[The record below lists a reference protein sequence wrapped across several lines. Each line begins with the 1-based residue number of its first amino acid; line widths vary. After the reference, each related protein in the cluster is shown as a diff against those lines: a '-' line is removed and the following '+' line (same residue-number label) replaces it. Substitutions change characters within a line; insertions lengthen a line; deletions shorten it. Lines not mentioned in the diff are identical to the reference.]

1 MKITSFLFL
10 NVYWLY
16 FSFRHL
22 LWQFNHADRFVEL
35 VTITWTSENTFTLGI
50 RILKSLSNFS
60 IDQNTSQFIDW
71 SQVSIH
77 YSIPNG
83 SLTIENAM
91 TLLSTKIKC
100 VLSCTHYLQLDSVIF
115 KFFTKKKIERFA
127 DRIKWNCVYM
137 DFLWM
142 NKLWTNIT
150 PHNQLGNN
158 F

>member
-60 IDQNTSQFIDW
+60 IDQNPSQYKE
-71 SQVSIH
+71 VSIH

-115 KFFTKKKIERFA
+115 KFFTKKNWKICWSY
-127 DRIKWNCVYM
+127 KM
-137 DFLWM
+137 
-142 NKLWTNIT
+142 KLRVIWIFSEWISFELTLHLTTN
-150 PHNQLGNN
+150 
-158 F
+158 